1 MNHRD
6 QELIDRYF
14 QGRASDEEIAEL
26 EARML
31 INPELRKQYLYDA
44 MAESDLRSFALRE
57 EGANAQEAIAL
68 PTSPRSRMSLVL
80 LSAAAAAA
88 AMIIAGVWFLKDNP
102 QTVGT
107 IASIEQAGW
116 QSEQP
121 TIEGAAFGPGSYVL
135 RTGLATLAFNSGAEM
150 TIEAP
155 TKIEIISD
163 MRVIFDYGQASFHV
177 PDRAF
182 GFRVDT
188 PFGHVVDHGT
198 KFSLQLPKGT
208 DEATFAVQEGKIAL
222 HHHNGDVQ
230 HLLTNE
236 AAIMT
241 AGALEVYV
249 DPLAEGRLPAKTPVT
264 AISPSR
270 ETTIIYN
277 YANAPGRLPP
287 DFLLV
292 KHQAETPTVDRRALI
307 AFDISA
313 LDLDQ
318 VSAARVHLNAVPS
331 GMGQVTHMPKISEF
345 VLLAIPDGA
354 LENWKADGLLW
365 EEAPQLEEL
374 TPVARFS
381 LARSEQSKAIT
392 LESAGLLEHLKAD
405 QSGEVSFMLHCTT
418 KGASLVH
425 GFASSLHREAAGPI
439 LEVETH

>member
-14 QGRASDEEIAEL
+14 QGRASDEAIAEL

-57 EGANAQEAIAL
+57 EGTNAEDVIEL

-107 IASIEQAGW
+107 IVSSEQAGW

-121 TIEGAAFGPGSYVL
+121 TLDGTAFGPGSYVL
-135 RTGLATLAFNSGAEM
+135 QTGLATLAFNSGAEV

-155 TKIEIISD
+155 TKIDIISD
-163 MRVIFDYGQASFHV
+163 MRVILDYGQASFHV
-177 PDRAF
+177 PDRAV

-188 PFGHVVDHGT
+188 PFGQVVDHGT
-198 KFSLQLPKGT
+198 KFSLQLPKGA

-230 HLLTNE
+230 HLLTTE

-241 AGALEVYV
+241 AGTLEVYV
-249 DPLAEGRLPAKTPVT
+249 DPLAEGLLPAKTPVT

-270 ETTIIYN
+270 ETTIIYRHD
-277 YANAPGRLPP
+277 PSRLHP

-292 KHQAETPTVDRRALI
+292 KHQANSPTVDRRAML

-318 VSAARVHLNAVPS
+318 VSAVRVHLNAVPS
-331 GMGQVTHMPKISEF
+331 GMGQVTDMPKISEF

-354 LENWKADGLLW
+354 LENWKAVDLRW

-392 LESAGLLEHLKAD
+392 LESAELLEHLKAD
-405 QSGEVSFMLHCTT
+405 GSGEVSFMLHCTT

-425 GFASSLHREAAGPI
+425 GFASSLHREAAGPM
-439 LEVETH
+439 LEVESH

>member
-14 QGRASDEEIAEL
+14 QGRAGDEEIAEL

-31 INPELRKQYLYDA
+31 IIPELRKQYLYDA

-57 EGANAQEAIAL
+57 EGTNAQEAIEPQTL
-68 PTSPRSRMSLVL
+68 PRPRLPLVF
-80 LSAAAAAA
+80 LSVAAAA
-88 AMIIAGVWFLKDNP
+88 AMIISGLWFLKDDQ
-102 QTVGT
+102 QTLGI
-107 IASIEQAGW
+107 IASSEQAGW

-121 TIEGAAFGPGSYVL
+121 TIEGTAFGPGSYDL
-135 RTGLATLAFNSGAEM
+135 QTGLATFAFNSGAEM

-177 PDRAF
+177 PDRAV

-198 KFSLQLPKGT
+198 KFSLQLPKGS
-208 DEATFAVQEGKIAL
+208 DEATFAVQEGKIVL

-230 HLLTNE
+230 HLLTTE
-236 AAIMT
+236 AAMMT
-241 AGALEVYV
+241 ADTLEVYV
-249 DPLAEGRLPAKTPVT
+249 DPLAEGLLPAKTPVI
-264 AISPSR
+264 ALPPVR

-292 KHQAETPTVDRRALI
+292 KHQARAPNVDRRALI
-307 AFDISA
+307 AFDVSA
-313 LDLDQ
+313 LELEQ
-318 VSAARVHLNAVPS
+318 VSAVRLRLNAVPS
-331 GMGQVTHMPKISEF
+331 GMGLVTDMPKVSEF
-345 VLLAIPDGA
+345 VLFAIPDGA

-374 TPVARFS
+374 APVATFS

-418 KGASLVH
+418 KGATLVH
-425 GFASSLHREAAGPI
+425 GFASSQHREAAGPI

>member
-14 QGRASDEEIAEL
+14 QGRASDEAIAEL

-57 EGANAQEAIAL
+57 EGTNAQEAIEL
-68 PTSPRSRMSLVL
+68 QTSPRSRMSLVF
-80 LSAAAAAA
+80 LSVAAAAAL
-88 AMIIAGVWFLKDNP
+88 IIAGVWLLKDDQ

-107 IASIEQAGW
+107 IASSEQAGW

-121 TIEGAAFGPGSYVL
+121 TIEGTAFGPGSYVL
-135 RTGLATLAFNSGAEM
+135 QTGLATLAFNSGAEV

-155 TKIEIISD
+155 TKIDIISD
-163 MRVIFDYGQASFHV
+163 MRVILDYGQASFHV
-177 PDRAF
+177 PDRAV

-188 PFGHVVDHGT
+188 PFGQVVDHGT
-198 KFSLQLPKGT
+198 KFSLQLPKGA

-236 AAIMT
+236 AALMT
-241 AGALEVYV
+241 TDTLEVYV
-249 DPLAEGRLPAKTPVT
+249 DPLAEGLLLAKTPVT

-270 ETTIIYN
+270 ETTIIYRHD
-277 YANAPGRLPP
+277 PSRLHP

-292 KHQAETPTVDRRALI
+292 KHQANSPTVDRRAML

-318 VSAARVHLNAVPS
+318 VSAVRVHLNAVPS

-354 LENWKADGLLW
+354 LENWKAVDLRW

-392 LESAGLLEHLKAD
+392 LESAELLEHLKAD
-405 QSGEVSFMLHCTT
+405 GSGEVSFMLHCTT
-418 KGASLVH
+418 KGASPVH
-425 GFASSLHREAAGPI
+425 GFASSLHREAAGPM
-439 LEVETH
+439 LEVESH